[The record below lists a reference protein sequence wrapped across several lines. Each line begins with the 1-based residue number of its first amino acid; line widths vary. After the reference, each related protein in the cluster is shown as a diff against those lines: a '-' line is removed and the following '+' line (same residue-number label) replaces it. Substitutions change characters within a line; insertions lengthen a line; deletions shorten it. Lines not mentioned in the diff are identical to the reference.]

1 MPGASQ
7 DAALLAILDGAEG
20 GRRIRISSRMT
31 VGRGEDAGLPLDD
44 PEISRAHAVLGP
56 TADGLEIQDLGSL
69 NGTWVNGER
78 ISTPTL
84 LAAGDIVRVGT
95 TRMEVVSAGGHR
107 VSAGRHASSTPVEAK
122 DELRPVSVLFADIVG
137 STPLAE
143 RLEPEDFTALIG
155 GCVDRMCRAV
165 EQFGGVIDAYM
176 GDGIAA
182 FFGFPAATEDDA
194 DRAASAA
201 LSVVR
206 AIDSYA
212 DEVRKTW
219 SSELNVRVGVN
230 SGQVAIGVVG
240 AAERH
245 PVALGDTMN
254 VAARL
259 QGTAEPGT
267 IVIGGAT
274 AKKLRGRF
282 LVTPLGHVAVRG
294 RERPVEAWR
303 LLSERPDRVRPPGE
317 ASGLV
322 GRAKET
328 AHLAAAAAAL
338 RAGRGQLVL
347 VDGEPGIGKT
357 RLLEW
362 LRDELRDSV
371 TWLEGHCV
379 SYGGQALYHAPA
391 EALRSWVAVDDV
403 AERTSTLERLGL
415 EPDSLPYLA
424 TILSA
429 DSQSGHVDERN
440 GSSDDFDVAL
450 RAAYA
455 RWIRGL
461 CRERPVVLAVH
472 DIHWADQGTVE
483 LIEQLLSILDELPL
497 MIATTSRIA
506 PDANDRRFRERA
518 RLDRAGRMLELRL
531 EPLSEAEA
539 DELLSHIAPGELEP
553 EARQEVIALAE
564 GNPLYLEQLLRSLL
578 ESGGLEPRRT
588 WALTVSAAQ
597 LPTGLESLLVA
608 RIAALPRDAR
618 RVAHVGAVLG
628 RTFAP
633 SVLALVPGVD
643 DLERNLHRLLRA
655 NIIHEL
661 RPVPNREF
669 AFTHGLLQ
677 EAALSTLTRARRRE
691 LYRLV
696 AAACEQ
702 AFADCL
708 DDQLERLAFYWAR
721 GGNLERALEC
731 LEQAADRASSLR
743 ARTQAANLWS
753 RAASVAE
760 KVNDPQARDRIE
772 RRLVE
777 LSA

>member
-1 MPGASQ
+1 MPAASQ

-20 GRRIRISSRMT
+20 GRRIGISGRTT
-31 VGRGEDAGLPLDD
+31 VGRGEDAGLVVDD

-78 ISTPTL
+78 ISSPTL
-84 LAAGDIVRVGT
+84 LVSGDIVRVGA

-107 VSAGRHASSTPVEAK
+107 MSSGRHASPTPVEAK

-194 DRAASAA
+194 DPAASAA

-254 VAARL
+254 LAARL
-259 QGTAEPGT
+259 QGNAEPGT

-274 AKKLRGRF
+274 ARKLRGRF
-282 LVTPLGHVAVRG
+282 LVTLLGHVAVRG

-303 LLSERPDRVRPPGE
+303 LLSERPERARAPSD
-317 ASGLV
+317 ACALV

-328 AHLAAAAAAL
+328 AHLAAAAEAL

-362 LRDELRDSV
+362 LRHDLGDSV

-403 AERTSTLERLGL
+403 VADVHARAAGSRARPL
-415 EPDSLPYLA
+415 PDLA
-424 TILSA
+424 TILSRILRVGT
-429 DSQSGHVDERN
+429 STSGTAPR
-440 GSSDDFDVAL
+440 
-450 RAAYA
+450 
-455 RWIRGL
+455 
-461 CRERPVVLAVH
+461 
-472 DIHWADQGTVE
+472 
-483 LIEQLLSILDELPL
+483 
-497 MIATTSRIA
+497 TTSTSRC
-506 PDANDRRFRERA
+506 PMRTH
-518 RLDRAGRMLELRL
+518 AG
-531 EPLSEAEA
+531 SAVCAESA
-539 DELLSHIAPGELEP
+539 QSC
-553 EARQEVIALAE
+553 
-564 GNPLYLEQLLRSLL
+564 LRSTT
-578 ESGGLEPRRT
+578 STG
-588 WALTVSAAQ
+588 
-597 LPTGLESLLVA
+597 PT
-608 RIAALPRDAR
+608 R
-618 RVAHVGAVLG
+618 G
-628 RTFAP
+628 R
-633 SVLALVPGVD
+633 
-643 DLERNLHRLLRA
+643 
-655 NIIHEL
+655 
-661 RPVPNREF
+661 
-669 AFTHGLLQ
+669 
-677 EAALSTLTRARRRE
+677 
-691 LYRLV
+691 
-696 AAACEQ
+696 
-702 AFADCL
+702 
-708 DDQLERLAFYWAR
+708 
-721 GGNLERALEC
+721 
-731 LEQAADRASSLR
+731 SS
-743 ARTQAANLWS
+743 
-753 RAASVAE
+753 
-760 KVNDPQARDRIE
+760 
-772 RRLVE
+772 
-777 LSA
+777 